1 MTGGKWGVWVGEG
14 ASVASGFLEWFGS
27 GTRAAVKPSASHR
40 SSLKR
45 RPRSTKRWTILKES
59 ADGFNQSHTRPGL
72 RSSLNSADCFTENH
86 RGLFPSLKRAN
97 SLYTSRADAKP
108 APVRVHHIRAL
119 DATSSGSRM
128 HLVPVRCVLLWVCLF
143 TIKLDVAIIRSP
155 EIEFLMMSVK
165 GLPLDSGVWS
175 EVFPRV
181 PYDVSISVTPASTC
195 SQTLPAAR
203 PLSLQ
208 LARVC
213 H

>member
-1 MTGGKWGVWVGEG
+1 MRRMGWGGGVCGQRVSWMIWIRHARRGKALGVP
-14 ASVASGFLEWFGS
+14 SVLSE
-27 GTRAAVKPSASHR
+27 AATAKHE
-40 SSLKR
+40 
-45 RPRSTKRWTILKES
+45 TILKES

-128 HLVPVRCVLLWVCLF
+128 HLVPVRCVLLWVSLF

-195 SQTLPAAR
+195 SQTLPAGDR
-203 PLSLQ
+203 SPCS
-208 LARVC
+208 
-213 H
+213 